1 VIEHESFDGG
11 REVAVIF
18 TNHSAMRE
26 TLRTAIALAEN
37 MSATVTLVVPQ
48 IVPHPLPLDQSPR
61 ASEFNEHRSRSVA
74 AWAPEVTAI
83 QICMGREADEA
94 IDSVLPPRSVVVIGG
109 PRRWWRS
116 REERLARQLRRR
128 GHDVLFAETE

>member
-18 TNHSAMRE
+18 TKTSAMRE